1 MVEHQ
6 INALY
11 NIGVRTVVLAIGY
24 KPEAMGSFVEVV
36 TQKYPDLQ
44 IKISLEE
51 VPLNTAGPIKLAEK
65 HLLEGSSFNF
75 GISFLFLII

>member
-24 KPEAMGSFVEVV
+24 KPETMSSFVNELSS
-36 TQKYPDLQ
+36 KYPGLEV
-44 IKISLEE
+44 KLSLEK
-51 VPLNTAGPIKLAEK
+51 VPLNTGGPIKLAEK
-65 HLLEGSSFNF
+65 HLLNNSQFNF
-75 GISFLFLII
+75 GIFLLKCLI